1 MGVILQGGWLVL
13 KKCKAQKNG
22 CNLLTGQK
30 AAKAG
35 WRVFDSGRSGG
46 GQSGLLAK
54 KSLGVGGGAIRAIG
68 RKKIAGTGGWAANWG
83 NLQKCAMLAAQK
95 HDTQAAKSGVIQNP
109 PKFDLR
115 GI

>member
-1 MGVILQGGWLVL
+1 M
-13 KKCKAQKNG
+13 AQKNG

-35 WRVFDSGRSGG
+35 WRVFDSGRRGG
-46 GQSGLLAK
+46 GPIQ
-54 KSLGVGGGAIRAIG
+54 AIG
-68 RKKIAGTGGWAANWG
+68 KKITWRWQANRG
-83 NLQKCAMLAAQK
+83 NLQKCAMPAAQK
-95 HDTQAAKSGVIQNP
+95 HAIQAVKPGVIQNP

>member
-1 MGVILQGGWLVL
+1 MHG
-13 KKCKAQKNG
+13 AKNG

-35 WRVFDSGRSGG
+35 WIVFDSGRSGG
-46 GQSGLLAK
+46 GPIQ
-54 KSLGVGGGAIRAIG
+54 AIG
-68 RKKIAGTGGWAANWG
+68 KKITWRWRANRGYLQKKGRGHWRRGGKRG
-83 NLQKCAMLAAQK
+83 NLQKCAMPEAQK
-95 HDTQAAKSGVIQNP
+95 HAIQAAKSGVIQNP

>member
-1 MGVILQGGWLVL
+1 M
-13 KKCKAQKNG
+13 AQKNG

-35 WRVFDSGRSGG
+35 WRVFDSGRRGG
-46 GQSGLLAK
+46 GPIQ
-54 KSLGVGGGAIRAIG
+54 AIG
-68 RKKIAGTGGWAANWG
+68 KKITWRWRANPG
-83 NLQKCAMLAAQK
+83 YLQKKRQRSLAAAQK
-95 HDTQAAKSGVIQNP
+95 HSTQAVKPGVIQNP